1 VSYIQELRKRIGT
14 RPIIMVGA
22 SVIVR
27 NEKGEFLLQ
36 KRADTLDWGLIGGA
50 MEPGESLEET
60 AAREL
65 MEEAGLKA
73 ERFRFLTLLS
83 GKELYFRY
91 PHGDEVYNVV
101 AVYEAL
107 DVSGI
112 PNIQDDEGLELKY
125 FSLEDQD
132 HYDRLNPISRVILR
146 ETGFLKH

>member
-1 VSYIQELRKRIGT
+1 MGYIGELRKIIGS

-27 NEKGEFLLQ
+27 NERGEFLLQ
-36 KRADTLDWGLIGGA
+36 KRTDTLDWGAIGGA
-50 MEPGESLEET
+50 MELGESLEET

-73 ERFRFLTLLS
+73 ERFRFITLLS

-107 DVSGI
+107 DVSGT
-112 PNIQDDEGLELKY
+112 PTIQDDEGLELKY
-125 FSLEDQD
+125 FSLKDKKD
-132 HYDRLNPISRVILR
+132 YDMLNPITQVILR
-146 ETGFLKH
+146 RAGFLTS